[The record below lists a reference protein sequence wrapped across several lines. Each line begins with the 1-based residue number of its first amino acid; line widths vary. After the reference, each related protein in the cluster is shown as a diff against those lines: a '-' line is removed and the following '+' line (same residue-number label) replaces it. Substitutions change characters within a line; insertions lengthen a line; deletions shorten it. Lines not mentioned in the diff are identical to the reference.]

1 MNRVLAALFAGALF
15 GLGLVISR
23 MSDPTVILGFLD
35 FAGRFDPTLLIVF
48 ASGVLTSVIGY
59 RLVLRRGRPVLDS
72 SFHVPTSQVIDAPL
86 IVGAA
91 IFGIGW
97 GLAGY
102 CPGPALVAAAGAVKT
117 GLVFVP
123 AMLAGSLLQ
132 RFAATRRE
140 VGRSAAAVEQ

>member
-1 MNRVLAALFAGALF
+1 MNRVLAALLAGALF

-35 FAGRFDPTLLIVF
+35 LFGRFDPTLMIVF
-48 ASGVLTSVIGY
+48 ASGVITSVIGY
-59 RLVLRRGRPVLDS
+59 RLVLRRNKPFLDS
-72 SFHVPTSQVIDAPL
+72 TFHLPTSQVIDAPRV
-86 IVGAA
+86 IGAA

-102 CPGPALVAAAGAVKT
+102 CPGPALVAVAGAVKT
-117 GLVFVP
+117 GWVFIP

-132 RFAATRRE
+132 RFVSQRRE
-140 VGRSAAAVEQ
+140 VGLELQ